1 MDEHESNDTE
11 LGVLQGHCW
20 PVGTKS
26 GWAAAYL
33 SNLSFPTSLSDVAP
47 TSTETFV
54 LCKAAIQRVKSPGG
68 GGRGRGLGEV
78 SKTEGQLHKGLVEEP
93 ARYPRRGARPL
104 LSACW

>member
-54 LCKAAIQRVKSPGG
+54 LCKAAIQRVKSPRGG
-68 GGRGRGLGEV
+68 GQGARSWRGLQDGG
-78 SKTEGQLHKGLVEEP
+78 SASQRLG
-93 ARYPRRGARPL
+93 RGARTVPKEGG
-104 LSACW
+104 SSFA